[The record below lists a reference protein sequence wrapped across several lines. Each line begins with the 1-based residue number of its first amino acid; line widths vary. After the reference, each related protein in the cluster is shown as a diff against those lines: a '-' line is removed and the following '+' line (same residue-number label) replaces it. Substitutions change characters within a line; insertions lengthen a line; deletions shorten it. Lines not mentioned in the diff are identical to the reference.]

1 MSTKKTHAKSA
12 RRSAALPEAGRGR
25 GFAEPL
31 GRADDAA
38 EVEAHRI
45 ADAVG
50 RRDLRGL
57 TAAGWSIAS
66 GPREQIIRRAA
77 KDEGQS
83 ASAPEAVPGAVS
95 TRGGTPAADAAGVQQ
110 GGAQR
115 APEKARNLLVED
127 DAGIERGQMRKS
139 DFLAR
144 LREAVCAAVDEGLSG
159 TGRDSQGCPWIDH
172 WLDYYAG
179 RNASQIELS
188 LRRYAP
194 EARNAAAAEA
204 YIGMVAARVHRS
216 AAHYARTG
224 KVVGVPED
232 LPAGAMPGGEMLDAF
247 GGMFFKARPGGPR
260 SARPPGSIHE
270 ELGEGQQLP
279 ADVRS
284 RMEPVFGTSFAD
296 VRLHADEKGAQLS
309 DQLNAHAFTVGRH
322 VAFGAG
328 EFRPGTVAGD
338 ALIAHELAHVVQQGS
353 GAAAGPMT
361 KSSDGAGRLEADADR
376 SAAAVVESLWDRGRQ
391 SAGGVRRNAVPR
403 IRTGLRLSRC
413 GKSERQ
419 KEIERLGKLQSG
431 YMEDKRKAE
440 EARLKKEAED
450 EAKKKGLP
458 PPVTAPKVELED
470 VVKKDVAEHS
480 LKASPTTPWD
490 TADQPA
496 WKKRAAAAWA
506 SVVAS
511 VKGTE
516 LEKVAKG
523 VTFNFDPK
531 KALEGGFYASQN
543 GNTLTVGMSWVQ
555 FAEKDPR
562 NVWENLAHEMA
573 GHLEYGTTY
582 AKEIMDA
589 ALSPLSADER
599 KRVIGDPQ
607 KFFEAYEYPETEI
620 YASLWQRRYRVPPGG
635 GKELPSGG
643 IHPDDNIVKRLKVMK
658 DALHP
663 DVAKAVLR
671 ELKRRVDGNAQILQ
685 RDKDFFVQK
694 VKEIMGISL

>member
-1 MSTKKTHAKSA
+1 MATKRAPADSKAANRSTAA
-12 RRSAALPEAGRGR
+12 RGLPQRSFVEPVGR
-25 GFAEPL
+25 F
-31 GRADDAA
+31 DDAA
-38 EVEAHRI
+38 EVQAHRI

-50 RRDLRGL
+50 RSDFHGL
-57 TAAGWSIAS
+57 PETGWSAAS
-66 GPREQIIRRAA
+66 GAGVPTIRRAP
-77 KDEGQS
+77 KDEPPPAKAPAPPPAAVQDLSQEKGQ
-83 ASAPEAVPGAVS
+83 EKGQQ
-95 TRGGTPAADAAGVQQ
+95 PAADQASH
-110 GGAQR
+110 
-115 APEKARNLLVED
+115 LLAED
-127 DAGIERGQMRKS
+127 DATVARGQMRKS
-139 DFLAR
+139 EFLAR
-144 LREAVCAAVDEGLSG
+144 LRESVCSAVDEGLSG

-172 WLDYYAG
+172 WLDYYAE
-179 RNASQIELS
+179 RNASQIEVS

-194 EARNAAAAEA
+194 EARNAASADA
-204 YIGMVAARVHRS
+204 YIGIVAARVHRS
-216 AAHYARTG
+216 AVTFARTG
-224 KVVGVPED
+224 QVVGIPQD
-232 LPAGAMPGGEMLDAF
+232 LPAGVMPGGEMLDAF

-260 SARPPGSIHE
+260 AAKPPGSIHE
-270 ELGEGQQLP
+270 ELGEGRQLP
-279 ADVRS
+279 ADVRG

-296 VRLHADEKGAQLS
+296 VRLHADEKGARLS

-353 GAAAGPMT
+353 STASSPMT
-361 KSSDGAGRLEADADR
+361 KSNDGAGRLEADADR
-376 SAAAVVESLWDRGRQ
+376 SAAAAVESLWDRTRTSTGD
-391 SAGGVRRNAVPR
+391 VRRNAVPR

-419 KEIERLGKLQSG
+419 KEIERLGKLQGG

-450 EAKKKGLP
+450 EAKKNGLP
-458 PPVTAPKVELED
+458 PPAKAPKVELED
-470 VVKKDVAEHS
+470 VVKKDVDEHS
-480 LKASPTTPWD
+480 LKASPTTSWD

-523 VTFNFDPK
+523 VTFNFDPAA
-531 KALEGGFYASQN
+531 ALKGGFYASQN

-555 FAEKDPR
+555 IAEQDPK

-573 GHLEYGTTY
+573 GHLQYGTTY
-582 AKEIMDA
+582 SSEIMDA

-607 KFFEAYEYPETEI
+607 KFFEAYKYPETEI

-658 DALHP
+658 DVLHP
-663 DVAKAVLR
+663 DVARAVLK
-671 ELKRRVDGNAQILQ
+671 ELKRRVDANDEILQ
-685 RDKDFFVQK
+685 RDKDFFVLK

>member
-1 MSTKKTHAKSA
+1 MAAKRAPAVSKPA
-12 RRSAALPEAGRGR
+12 SRSATPREPARGR
-25 GFAEPL
+25 GFAEPVSSV
-31 GRADDAA
+31 DDAA
-38 EVEAHRI
+38 EVEAHR
-45 ADAVG
+45 
-50 RRDLRGL
+50 L
-57 TAAGWSIAS
+57 
-66 GPREQIIRRAA
+66 
-77 KDEGQS
+77 
-83 ASAPEAVPGAVS
+83 
-95 TRGGTPAADAAGVQQ
+95 ADAAGRGDFHGLAAGVWSVAA
-110 GGAQR
+110 GAGAQTIWR
-115 APEKARNLLVED
+115 APKEEERSAPTPAPAAAPSNERDAAPRPAQDVAQPGIGKASNLLAED
-127 DAGIERGQMRKS
+127 DAAVARGQMRKS

-144 LREAVCAAVDEGLSG
+144 LREAVCVAVDEGLSG

-172 WLDYYAG
+172 WLDYYAE
-179 RNASQIELS
+179 RSASQIEVS

-194 EARNAAAAEA
+194 EARDAGSAEA
-204 YIGMVAARVHRS
+204 YVAMVAVRVHRS
-216 AAHYARTG
+216 AATFARTG
-224 KVVGVPED
+224 QVVGVPQD
-232 LPAGAMPGGEMLDAF
+232 LPAGVMPGGEMLDSF
-247 GGMFFKARPGGPR
+247 GGMFYKARPGGPR
-260 SARPPGSIHE
+260 ALMPPGSIHE
-270 ELGEGQQLP
+270 ELGEGRQLP

-284 RMEPVFGTSFAD
+284 RMEPAFGTSFAD

-338 ALIAHELAHVVQQGS
+338 ALIAHELAHVVQQGGS
-353 GAAAGPMT
+353 AASSAMA
-361 KSSDGAGRLEADADR
+361 KSNDGAGRLEADADR
-376 SAAAVVESLWDRGRQ
+376 SAVAVVESLWNRTRQ
-391 SAGGVRRNAVPR
+391 SGNDVRRNAVPR

-431 YMEDKRKAE
+431 HMEDKRKAE

-470 VVKKDVAEHS
+470 IVKKDVDKHS

-496 WKKRAAAAWA
+496 WEKRAAAAWA

-523 VTFNFDPK
+523 VTFDFAPK
-531 KALEGGFYASQN
+531 KALEGGFYAQQD
-543 GNTLTVGMSWVQ
+543 GNTLRVGMSWVQ
-555 FAEKDPR
+555 FAEQDPK

-573 GHLEYGTTY
+573 GHLQYGTTY

-643 IHPDDNIVKRLKVMK
+643 IHPDDNIEKRLKVMK

-663 DVAKAVLR
+663 DVANAVLK
-671 ELKRRVDGNAQILQ
+671 ELKRRVDANDQILQ

-694 VKEIMGISL
+694 VKDIMGISL